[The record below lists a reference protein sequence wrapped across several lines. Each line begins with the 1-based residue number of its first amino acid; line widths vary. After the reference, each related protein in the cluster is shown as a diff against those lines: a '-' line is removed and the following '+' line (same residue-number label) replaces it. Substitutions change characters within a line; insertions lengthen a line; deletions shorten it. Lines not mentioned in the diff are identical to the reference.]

1 MNVKIFPLQHVAD
14 ERGQLSIIEEGLHCP
29 FDVKRVFWIFDV
41 PQGRH
46 RGAHAHRVCHEFIVA
61 IEGSFDVTLFDGR
74 EHSTVHLDCPT
85 QGLHIPPGTWAT
97 ELNFAPGS
105 ICLVLASMA
114 YDESEYIR
122 EIEDFMAFK
131 AQEEGK

>member
-1 MNVKIFPLQHVAD
+1 MPRIY
-14 ERGQLSIIEEGLHCP
+14 C
-29 FDVKRVFWIFDV
+29 
-41 PQGRH
+41 
-46 RGAHAHRVCHEFIVA
+46 A
-61 IEGSFDVTLFDGR
+61 IEGSFDVTLYDGK
-74 EHSTVHLDCPT
+74 EHRTVHLDSPT

-122 EIEDFMAFK
+122 EIEDFIAFK